1 MGERDREEFGISS
14 RMDKTSAS
22 YLIVE
27 RGPEKGKRIRLLQ
40 FPASIGRDP
49 ANDIVIKDEE
59 ISRNHLRI
67 KQRGRIYVVEDL
79 ESRNGTYINGD
90 RVLNS
95 ILKNGDRLL
104 IGSTELTFVTQ
115 NSQIQLANEI
125 VQFNMV
131 VADELGID
139 GPITVGDAKPEP
151 EFAPLRINIQNL
163 AHQIT
168 ADSSAVKTLFDLHS
182 NMLVIDQLEEACS
195 SFLKSMMKL
204 MPYINRAALFVW
216 SDSTRRL
223 IPMAARHRQKRQ
235 KFLLSQRAFED
246 VLARK
251 QSVILQAK
259 NPNVTQH
266 GRTRMVLPMMQDSR
280 VLCLLHME
288 VDDPSV
294 QLPNRELE
302 LALLFIQR
310 CTPTFES
317 MMLRREMDS
326 WMLGM
331 VDTIISTIEANDTY
345 TRGHSE
351 RVSKYSMAVA
361 DELKLNRETK
371 RLLMISSLMHD
382 VGKIG
387 IPDNILKKA
396 ALLTAEEYEE
406 MKLHPS
412 IGADIVSHVPDAHR
426 FISGVKHHHE
436 KWDGTGYPDGLVG
449 EEIPFF
455 ARIVA
460 IADVF
465 DAMVSGRSYSGFI
478 DQSDAVTRLSDEKD
492 IFDPEVVRAFV
503 RAYENG
509 SITLKTS
516 TQNNLPAA
524 VAADDAADQI
534 NSNADFEKDENS

>member
-1 MGERDREEFGISS
+1 
-14 RMDKTSAS
+14 
-22 YLIVE
+22 
-27 RGPEKGKRIRLLQ
+27 
-40 FPASIGRDP
+40 
-49 ANDIVIKDEE
+49 
-59 ISRNHLRI
+59 
-67 KQRGRIYVVEDL
+67 
-79 ESRNGTYINGD
+79 
-90 RVLNS
+90 
-95 ILKNGDRLL
+95 
-104 IGSTELTFVTQ
+104 
-115 NSQIQLANEI
+115 
-125 VQFNMV
+125 
-131 VADELGID
+131 
-139 GPITVGDAKPEP
+139 
-151 EFAPLRINIQNL
+151 
-163 AHQIT
+163 
-168 ADSSAVKTLFDLHS
+168 
-182 NMLVIDQLEEACS
+182 
-195 SFLKSMMKL
+195 
-204 MPYINRAALFVW
+204 
-216 SDSTRRL
+216 
-223 IPMAARHRQKRQ
+223 
-235 KFLLSQRAFED
+235 
-246 VLARK
+246 
-251 QSVILQAK
+251 
-259 NPNVTQH
+259 
-266 GRTRMVLPMMQDSR
+266 
-280 VLCLLHME
+280 
-288 VDDPSV
+288 
-294 QLPNRELE
+294 
-302 LALLFIQR
+302 
-310 CTPTFES
+310 
-317 MMLRREMDS
+317 MDS

>member
-1 MGERDREEFGISS
+1 MFDK
-14 RMDKTSAS
+14 MDKNSAS
-22 YLIVE
+22 FLIIE
-27 RGPEKGKRIRLLQ
+27 RGPDKGKRIKLAR
-40 FPASIGRDP
+40 FPVSIGRDA
-49 ANDIVIKDEE
+49 ANDVVIKDDE

-67 KQRGRIYVVEDL
+67 KQRGRIFVVEDL
-79 ESRNGTYINGD
+79 ESRNGTYVNGD
-90 RVLNS
+90 KVLNS

-104 IGSTELTFVTQ
+104 VGSTELTFVTSS
-115 NSQIQLANEI
+115 SQVQLAKEI
-125 VQFNMV
+125 IEFNMV
-131 VADELGID
+131 VADELGIE
-139 GPITVGDAKPEP
+139 GPIAVGESSGES
-151 EFAPLRINIQNL
+151 EFAPLRINVQNL

-182 NMLVIDQLEEACS
+182 NILVIDQLEEACS
-195 SFLKSMMKL
+195 SFLKSVMKL
-204 MPYINRAALFVW
+204 MPFANRSALFLW

-223 IPMAARHRQKRQ
+223 IPVAARHRQKRQ

-246 VLARK
+246 VLTRR
-251 QSVILQAK
+251 QSVVLQAR

-266 GRTRMVLPMMQDSR
+266 GRARIVVPMLQESR
-280 VLCLLHME
+280 FLSLLHIE
-288 VDDPSV
+288 VDDPLI

-302 LALLFIQR
+302 LVLLFIQR

-317 MMLRREMDS
+317 MILRREMDN

-371 RLLMISSLMHD
+371 RLLMISSLVHD

-412 IGADIVSHVPDAHR
+412 IGADIVSHIPDAHR
-426 FISGVKHHHE
+426 FLSGVKHHHE
-436 KWDGTGYPDGLVG
+436 KWDGSGYPDGLVG

-478 DQSDAVTRLSDEKD
+478 DQSDAIERLADEKD
-492 IFDPEVVRAFV
+492 IFDPEVTKAFI
-503 RAYENG
+503 RAYESG

-516 TQNNLPAA
+516 TQNNLPQAPDQA
-524 VAADDAADQI
+524 EPPPESDDTD
-534 NSNADFEKDENS
+534 ND